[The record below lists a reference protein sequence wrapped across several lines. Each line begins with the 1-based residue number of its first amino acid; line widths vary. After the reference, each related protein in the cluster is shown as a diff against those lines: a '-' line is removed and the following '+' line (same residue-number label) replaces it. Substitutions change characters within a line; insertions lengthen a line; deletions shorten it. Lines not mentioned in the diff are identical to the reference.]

1 MVEEAT
7 PEAERG
13 DDKSDEGRLI
23 VERAKLDEGKLE
35 AEVVELFRELVIP
48 RETDRLVTSGRAEL
62 KVVFGG
68 RVELELPMS
77 VVEKLLLPR
86 KLVRVSKIPLDEDG
100 GLVIVEDGGP
110 EVEPE
115 MTVVLSVEVVTET
128 PEELEPRISLVVLP
142 IKLVMGLR
150 MPPLLELG
158 DAGEDTGERVVGPS
172 KEVVLPPEDEGETM
186 VDDKGPDEELGK
198 TVGVPVGVTVET
210 LEVPGPKIALVTPPS
225 KLVMGPIRPPPS
237 LELGDGVTAGVECV
251 GGLSREVVLPPEDG
265 GETMV
270 DDKGPDEEPGMTV
283 GVSVGVTVETLEVP
297 GPKIALVTPP
307 SKLVMG
313 PIRPPPSLELGDGVT
328 AGVECVGG
336 LSREVVVSP
345 EDGGETVFGDEG
357 LDVEPGLTIGV
368 PVGVAVET
376 LEVPGPKIA
385 LVTPPSKLVMGP
397 IRPPPSLE
405 LGDGVTAG
413 VECVG
418 GLSREVVL
426 SPEDGVEMMVGD
438 EGLDVEPGL
447 TIGVPVGVAVETSD
461 VPGPKIALVTP
472 PSKLVMGPIRPPPS
486 LELVD
491 GVTAGGDCVVGPL
504 EEVGVASSEDDE
516 VVCG

>member
-186 VDDKGPDEELGK
+186 VDDKGPDEE
-198 TVGVPVGVTVET
+198 
-210 LEVPGPKIALVTPPS
+210 
-225 KLVMGPIRPPPS
+225 
-237 LELGDGVTAGVECV
+237 
-251 GGLSREVVLPPEDG
+251 
-265 GETMV
+265 
-270 DDKGPDEEPGMTV
+270 PGMMV

-413 VECVG
+413 VEWVG

-491 GVTAGGDCVVGPL
+491 GVTAGGNCVVGPL
-504 EEVGVASSEDDE
+504 EKVGVASSEDDE

>member
-1 MVEEAT
+1 MALDDEEGKLMVEEVT
-7 PEAERG
+7 PEVGRG
-13 DDKSDEGRLI
+13 DDTSDEGRLV
-23 VERAKLDEGKLE
+23 VEGAKLDEGTLK
-35 AEVVELFRELVIP
+35 AEVAELFRELVIP
-48 RETDRLVTSGRAEL
+48 RETDRLVASGRAEL
-62 KVVFGG
+62 EVVFGG
-68 RVELELPMS
+68 RVELDLPMS

-115 MTVVLSVEVVTET
+115 MTVVLSVGVVIET
-128 PEELEPRISLVVLP
+128 PEELEPRIPVVMLP
-142 IKLVMGLR
+142 TKLVMGLR

-158 DAGEDTGERVVGPS
+158 DAGEDTGERVVDPS
-172 KEVVLPPEDEGETM
+172 KEAVLPPEDGGETM
-186 VDDKGPDEELGK
+186 VDDEGPGEKLGM
-198 TVGVPVGVTVET
+198 TVGVSVGVMVET
-210 LEVPGPKIALVTPPS
+210 LEVPGPKIALVTPPI
-225 KLVMGPIRPPPS
+225 KLVMGPIRPLPS
-237 LELGDGVTAGVECV
+237 LELGDEVTAGVECA
-251 GGLSREVVLPPEDG
+251 GGLSREVVL
-265 GETMV
+265 
-270 DDKGPDEEPGMTV
+270 
-283 GVSVGVTVETLEVP
+283 
-297 GPKIALVTPP
+297 
-307 SKLVMG
+307 
-313 PIRPPPSLELGDGVT
+313 
-328 AGVECVGG
+328 
-336 LSREVVVSP
+336 SP
-345 EDGGETVFGDEG
+345 EDGGETIVGDEG

-385 LVTPPSKLVMGP
+385 LVTPPIALVTPPSKLVMGP

-413 VECVG
+413 VEWVVG
-418 GLSREVVL
+418 SSREVVL

-438 EGLDVEPGL
+438 EGPDGEPGL

-472 PSKLVMGPIRPPPS
+472 PIKLVMGPIRPPSS

-504 EEVGVASSEDDE
+504 EGVGVASSEDDE

>member
-186 VDDKGPDEELGK
+186 VDDKGPDEE
-198 TVGVPVGVTVET
+198 
-210 LEVPGPKIALVTPPS
+210 
-225 KLVMGPIRPPPS
+225 
-237 LELGDGVTAGVECV
+237 
-251 GGLSREVVLPPEDG
+251 
-265 GETMV
+265 
-270 DDKGPDEEPGMTV
+270 PGMMV

-397 IRPPPSLE
+397 IRPPPSFE

-413 VECVG
+413 VEWVG

>member
-1 MVEEAT
+1 MALDDEEGKLMVEEVT
-7 PEAERG
+7 PEVGRG
-13 DDKSDEGRLI
+13 DDTSDEGRLV
-23 VERAKLDEGKLE
+23 VEGAKLDEGTLK
-35 AEVVELFRELVIP
+35 AEVAELFRELVIP
-48 RETDRLVTSGRAEL
+48 RETDRLVASGRAEL
-62 KVVFGG
+62 EVVFGG
-68 RVELELPMS
+68 RVELDLPMS

-115 MTVVLSVEVVTET
+115 VTVVLSVGVVIET
-128 PEELEPRISLVVLP
+128 PEELEPRIPVVMLP
-142 IKLVMGLR
+142 TKLVMGLR

-158 DAGEDTGERVVGPS
+158 DAGEDTGERVVDPS
-172 KEVVLPPEDEGETM
+172 KEAVLPPEDGGETM
-186 VDDKGPDEELGK
+186 VDDEGPGEKLGM
-198 TVGVPVGVTVET
+198 TVGVSVGVMVET
-210 LEVPGPKIALVTPPS
+210 LEVPGPKIALVTPPI
-225 KLVMGPIRPPPS
+225 KLVMGPIRPLPS
-237 LELGDGVTAGVECV
+237 LELGDEVTAGVECV

-265 GETMV
+265 GETIV
-270 DDKGPDEEPGMTV
+270 
-283 GVSVGVTVETLEVP
+283 
-297 GPKIALVTPP
+297 
-307 SKLVMG
+307 
-313 PIRPPPSLELGDGVT
+313 
-328 AGVECVGG
+328 
-336 LSREVVVSP
+336 
-345 EDGGETVFGDEG
+345 GDEG

-413 VECVG
+413 VEWVVG
-418 GLSREVVL
+418 SSREVVL

-438 EGLDVEPGL
+438 EGPDGEPGL

-472 PSKLVMGPIRPPPS
+472 PIKLVMGPIRPPSS

-504 EEVGVASSEDDE
+504 EGVGVASSEDDE